1 MFTISFHA
9 WRPGWIASQ
18 LSFVYH
24 LRRSSESLFLMA
36 QNLISITMFLG
47 IDWTE
52 TSWRCSFFL
61 ITRSDIQSRLHFCF
75 VCRYCADTLPWAR
88 GRPRPLDVFFFFAS
102 SSSSLQ
108 ITIFYI
114 CPKQAF
120 FFNFFSSL
128 RVSFVLIHYY
138 SQHWAVI
145 RHSFLCLETV
155 SCFSLRFYT
164 LQDYIPSI
172 ASHEV
177 DHSKEYK
184 LFTSKQSVYYLP

>member
-128 RVSFVLIHYY
+128 LFASPLFSSTTTASIGRSSV
-138 SQHWAVI
+138 
-145 RHSFLCLETV
+145 TV
-155 SCFSLRFYT
+155 SY
-164 LQDYIPSI
+164 
-172 ASHEV
+172 V
-177 DHSKEYK
+177 
-184 LFTSKQSVYYLP
+184 SKQFLVSLYVSTHFKITFQA